1 MEQSRIVFPIFL
13 MFHPFKGRLV
23 MAVIS
28 FDVGGTYVKYG
39 LIEDSHIV
47 QKGKFKTDKFD
58 KDSFLSSLAAK
69 IEELSLLASIKGI
82 GISFPGF
89 IDTVNGVPILAG
101 AITSINGVNIVNE
114 VKRRLTMDCPIYIE
128 NDANCAAI
136 AEKYNGAAI
145 DNNDFI
151 LLTLG
156 TGVGGAIYYQ
166 NQTIKGHSYRAGE
179 LGMML
184 TDYGEYPNKTLHE
197 LASTSA
203 LISLYKEKYRLPPEA
218 EITGEEIFSLTND
231 YKVEAIIREWSK
243 YVAVAIF
250 NSVVIFNPEKVLIG
264 GGISQNP
271 ALYPYIN
278 EALNSIPYWQDFIIP
293 VEICRHYNDSG
304 LWGAYILVENHL
316 KQGECERNEIS

>member
-1 MEQSRIVFPIFL
+1 
-13 MFHPFKGRLV
+13 

-47 QKGKFKTDKFD
+47 QKGKFKTDKVD

-278 EALNSIPYWQDFIIP
+278 EALNSIPYWQDFMIP
-293 VEICRHYNDSG
+293 VEICKHYNDSG

>member
-1 MEQSRIVFPIFL
+1 
-13 MFHPFKGRLV
+13 

-166 NQTIKGHSYRAGE
+166 NQTMKGHSYRAGE

-184 TDYGEYPNKTLHE
+184 TDYGRFPNKTLHE

-203 LISLYKEKYRLPPEA
+203 LISLYKEKYRLPPEV
-218 EITGEEIFSLTND
+218 EITGEEIFSLIND

-278 EALNSIPYWQDFIIP
+278 EALNSIPYWQDFMIP
-293 VEICRHYNDSG
+293 VEICKHYNDSG

>member
-1 MEQSRIVFPIFL
+1 
-13 MFHPFKGRLV
+13 

>member
-1 MEQSRIVFPIFL
+1 

-28 FDVGGTYVKYG
+28 FDVGGTFVKYG
-39 LIEDSHIV
+39 LIERSNIV
-47 QKGKFKTDKFD
+47 QKGKFKTDRHD
-58 KDSFLSSLAAK
+58 KESFLSSLTAK
-69 IEELSLLASIKGI
+69 IVDLSLLASIKGI

-89 IDTVNGVPILAG
+89 IDSVNGVPILAG
-101 AITSINGVNIVNE
+101 AITSINGVDIVNE
-114 VKRRLTMDCPIYIE
+114 LKKRLTIDCPIYIE
-128 NDANCAAI
+128 NDANCAAL

-145 DNNDFI
+145 DINDFI

-184 TDYGEYPNKTLHE
+184 TDYGRFPNKTLHE

-203 LISLYKEKYRLPPEA
+203 LISLYKGKYGLPPEA
-218 EITGEEIFSLTND
+218 EIAGEEIFSLATD
-231 YKVEAIIREWSK
+231 HKVKEIIREWCK

-271 ALYPYIN
+271 ALYSYIK
-278 EALNSIPYWQDFIIP
+278 EALNTIPYWQDFMVP
-293 VEICRHYNDSG
+293 VQICKHYNDSG

>member
-1 MEQSRIVFPIFL
+1 
-13 MFHPFKGRLV
+13 

-28 FDVGGTYVKYG
+28 FDVGGTFVKYG
-39 LIEDSHIV
+39 LIEHSNIV
-47 QKGKFKTDKFD
+47 QKGKFKTEKDDKEC
-58 KDSFLSSLAAK
+58 FLSSLTAK
-69 IEELSLLASIKGI
+69 IVELSLLTPIKGI

-89 IDTVNGVPILAG
+89 IDSVNGIPILAG
-101 AITSINGVNIVNE
+101 AITSINGVDIVNE
-114 VKRRLTMDCPIYIE
+114 LKKRLTLDCPIYIE
-128 NDANCAAI
+128 NDANCAAL
-136 AEKYNGAAI
+136 AEKYTGAAI

-166 NQTIKGHSYRAGE
+166 NQTIRGHSYRAGE

-184 TDYGEYPNKTLHE
+184 TDFGRFPNKTLHE

-203 LISLYKEKYRLPPEA
+203 LISLYKEKYGLSPEV
-218 EITGEEIFSLTND
+218 EIAGEEIFSITND
-231 YKVEAIIREWSK
+231 HNVESIIREWSK
-243 YVAVAIF
+243 SVAVAIF

-278 EALNSIPYWQDFIIP
+278 EALNAIPYWQDFIIP
-293 VEICRHYNDSG
+293 VEACKHYNDSG
-304 LWGAYILVENHL
+304 LWGAYILVEKHL